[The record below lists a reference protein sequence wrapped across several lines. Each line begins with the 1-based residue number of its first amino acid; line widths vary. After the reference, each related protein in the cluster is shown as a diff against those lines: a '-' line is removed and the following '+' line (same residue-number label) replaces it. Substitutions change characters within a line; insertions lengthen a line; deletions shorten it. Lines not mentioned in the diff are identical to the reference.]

1 MEKFVRLTAVAAPLH
16 EPNIDTDQL
25 IPARFLGK
33 PRRAGFAD
41 FLLRDRRFAED
52 GSEITRFVLNK
63 AAYRAA
69 RILLAGGN
77 FGCGS
82 SRESAVYAL
91 ADYGFRVVIAPSFGD
106 IFAGNCIK
114 NGFLPVVLPDAQ
126 VADLCR
132 QVEAAP
138 GAVLAVDLEALSVEA
153 PDGKVFAFAMDPFKR
168 QCLLEGLDEIGLTM
182 RFADRISAHEARH
195 VDVLRAG

>member
-63 AAYRAA
+63 AAYREA

-91 ADYGFRVVIAPSFGD
+91 ADYGFRVGIAPSFGD
-106 IFAGNCIK
+106 IFASNARK
-114 NGFLPVVLPDAQ
+114 NGLLLIRLPDAYCDRLRRD
-126 VADLCR
+126 VALS
-132 QVEAAP
+132 QHAPVE
-138 GAVLAVDLEALSVEA
+138 VDLEAQKITLASGQA
-153 PDGKVFAFAMDPFKR
+153 IAFAIDADDRRILM
-168 QCLLEGLDEIGLTM
+168 EGLDDIGRTLRQEAAIA
-182 RFADRISAHEARH
+182 RFEAET
-195 VDVLRAG
+195 

>member
-1 MEKFVRLTAVAAPLH
+1 MEKFVRLKAAAVPLH

-52 GSEITRFVLNK
+52 GNEIPDFVLNK
-63 AAYRAA
+63 SAYRDA
-69 RILLAGGN
+69 RILLAGAN

-91 ADYGFRVVIAPSFGD
+91 SDYGFRVVIAPSFGD

-114 NGFLPVVLPDAQ
+114 NGLLPVMLPDAQ
-126 VADLCR
+126 VAELCR
-132 QVEAAP
+132 QVTVTP
-138 GAVLAVDLEALSVEA
+138 GAPVTADLETLAVEA
-153 PDGKVFAFAMDPFKR
+153 PDGSVFAFTMDPFKR

-182 RFADRISAHEARH
+182 RFADRIAAHEDRND
-195 VDVLRAG
+195 DVLQAG

>member
-1 MEKFVRLTAVAAPLH
+1 MEKLIRLKAPAAPLY

-52 GSEITRFVLNK
+52 GREIPDFVLNK
-63 AAYRAA
+63 TAYRNS
-69 RILLAGGN
+69 RILLAGAN

-91 ADYGFRVVIAPSFGD
+91 SDYGFRVVIAPSFGD

-114 NGFLPVVLPDAQ
+114 NGFLPVMLPDAQ
-126 VADLCR
+126 VAELCR
-132 QVEAAP
+132 QIAATP
-138 GAVLAVDLEALSVEA
+138 GAPIAADLETLSVEA
-153 PDGKVFAFAMDPFKR
+153 PDGSVFAFTMDPFKR

-182 RFADRISAHEARH
+182 RFADRISAHEDRNA
-195 VDVLRAG
+195 DSLRAG

>member
-1 MEKFVRLTAVAAPLH
+1 MEKFTRLTAVAAPLH

-52 GSEITRFVLNK
+52 GSKTADFVLNK
-63 AAYRAA
+63 AAYRDA
-69 RILLAGGN
+69 RILLAGAN

-91 ADYGFRVVIAPSFGD
+91 SDYGFRVVIAPSFGD

-114 NGFLPVVLPDAQ
+114 NGFLPVMLPDAQ
-126 VADLCR
+126 VVELCR
-132 QVEAAP
+132 QVAATP
-138 GAVLAVDLEALSVEA
+138 GTGVTVDLEALSVEA
-153 PDGKVFAFAMDPFKR
+153 PNGSVFAFTMDPFKR
-168 QCLLEGLDEIGLTM
+168 QCLLEGLDEIGFTM
-182 RFADRISAHEARH
+182 RFADHIAAHETRNAGI
-195 VDVLRAG
+195 LRVG

>member
-16 EPNIDTDQL
+16 EPNIDTDQI

-41 FLLRDRRFAED
+41 VLLRDRRFAED
-52 GSEITRFVLNK
+52 GSEIAEFVLNK
-63 AAYRAA
+63 AAYRQA

-91 ADYGFRVVIAPSFGD
+91 SDYGFRAVIAPGFGD
-106 IFAGNCIK
+106 IFAGNCIR
-114 NGFLPVVLPDAQ
+114 NGFLPVVLPEAQ
-126 VADLCR
+126 VAGLCR
-132 QVEAAP
+132 QVEANP
-138 GAVLAVDLEALSVEA
+138 GAMVTVDLETLSVGA
-153 PDGKVFAFAMDPFKR
+153 PDGSVFGFTMDPFKR
-168 QCLLEGLDEIGLTM
+168 QCLLEGLDEIGLTL
-182 RFADRISAHEARH
+182 RFADRIAAHEARNA
-195 VDVLRAG
+195 DVLRVG